1 MRLLRKR
8 NMRKWNMKKEIE
20 LECSKLDDVEN
31 CKERRMLE
39 IRKNVGEKEECWR
52 EERKLKALKQIKKLE
67 PGNSTSSTEIAKELE
82 RKEKHK
88 HKRNNTNEGDG
99 ERGRG

>member
-1 MRLLRKR
+1 MMRKMRILRKR
-8 NMRKWNMKKEIE
+8 KMRKWKMKKEIQ

-39 IRKNVGEKEECWR
+39 IRKNVGEMEDCWR

-67 PGNSTSSTEIAKELE
+67 PGNSTSSIEIAKD
-82 RKEKHK
+82 KHK
-88 HKRNNTNEGDG
+88 HKRNITNEGDG